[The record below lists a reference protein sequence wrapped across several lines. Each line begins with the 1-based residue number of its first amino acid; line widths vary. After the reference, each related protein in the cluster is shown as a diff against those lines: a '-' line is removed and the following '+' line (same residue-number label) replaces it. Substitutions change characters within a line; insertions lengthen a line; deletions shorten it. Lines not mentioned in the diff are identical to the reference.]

1 MASKSF
7 SFAFL
12 LLFFLCTFAAA
23 EPCDNH
29 RFRGGKTFA
38 SCIDLPSLNCSLH
51 WNFHS
56 LTQTVDVALRRNRVD
71 QKTRWMSWAINPHSK
86 GMVGSQA
93 LVAFQKDDGTMVAYT
108 SPITSYTIRLQKD
121 DLSFPVNGV
130 SSILEGNEM
139 IMFATLAL
147 PANTTTVNHLWQEGP
162 LVGNVP
168 RIRPL
173 SGPNMGSM
181 GTLDFLAGK
190 LVVDKTSSRNQW
202 KIVHGILC
210 TLGWGFLMPVGA
222 LIARHG
228 KQWPGTAW
236 FRAHVFSQ
244 CSAYLTGLAGGI
256 IGVLLWLGA
265 LGARIGG
272 GIHQYIGITLLGL
285 GAIQGIVGYCRPHK
299 EDKKR
304 VYFNIFHCS
313 LGYGTIGLSIA
324 NVFLGFHMVHLM
336 IKTWPQ
342 VTYIAAISLLGTITL
357 ILEGVGCWRRT
368 TVRREIAAE
377 ETL

>member
-86 GMVGSQA
+86 GMVGSLA

-108 SPITSYTIRLQKD
+108 SPITSYATQLQKG

-168 RIRPL
+168 RMHPL

-181 GTLDFLAGK
+181 ETLDFLAGK

-210 TLGWGFLMPVGA
+210 TLGWG
-222 LIARHG
+222 
-228 KQWPGTAW
+228 
-236 FRAHVFSQ
+236 
-244 CSAYLTGLAGGI
+244 LAGGI

-272 GIHQYIGITLLGL
+272 GINQYIGITLLGL

-313 LGYGTIGLSIA
+313 FGYGAIGLSIA
-324 NVFLGFHMVHLM
+324 NVFLGFHM
-336 IKTWPQ
+336 
-342 VTYIAAISLLGTITL
+342 
-357 ILEGVGCWRRT
+357 
-368 TVRREIAAE
+368 
-377 ETL
+377 

>member
-1 MASKSF
+1 
-7 SFAFL
+7 
-12 LLFFLCTFAAA
+12 
-23 EPCDNH
+23 
-29 RFRGGKTFA
+29 
-38 SCIDLPSLNCSLH
+38 
-51 WNFHS
+51 
-56 LTQTVDVALRRNRVD
+56 
-71 QKTRWMSWAINPHSK
+71 
-86 GMVGSQA
+86 MVGSQA

-108 SPITSYTIRLQKD
+108 SPITSYATQLQKG

-147 PANTTTVNHLWQEGP
+147 PANTTTVNHLWQERP
-162 LVGNVP
+162 LAGNFP
-168 RIRPL
+168 RMHPL

-181 GTLDFLAGK
+181 GTLAFLVGK
-190 LVVDKTSSRNQW
+190 LVVDKNRFKKPMEDSSWNFMHIRM
-202 KIVHGILC
+202 
-210 TLGWGFLMPVGA
+210 GFSNA
-222 LIARHG
+222 
-228 KQWPGTAW
+228 
-236 FRAHVFSQ
+236 
-244 CSAYLTGLAGGI
+244 CLAGGI

-265 LGARIGG
+265 LGARIGR

-285 GAIQGIVGYCRPHK
+285 GAIQGIVG
-299 EDKKR
+299 
-304 VYFNIFHCS
+304 
-313 LGYGTIGLSIA
+313 IA

-342 VTYIAAISLLGTITL
+342 VTYIAAISLLGTIAL

>member
-12 LLFFLCTFAAA
+12 FLFFLCTFAAA
-23 EPCDNH
+23 EPCDNN
-29 RFRGGKTFA
+29 RFRGGKTFD
-38 SCIDLPSLNCSLH
+38 SCIDLPSLNCLLH

-56 LTQTVDVALRRNRVD
+56 LTQTVDVALRRNSVD

-108 SPITSYTIRLQKD
+108 SSITSYATQLQKG

-130 SSILEGNEM
+130 SSIPEGNEM

-162 LVGNVP
+162 LAGNFP
-168 RIRPL
+168 RMHPL
-173 SGPNMGSM
+173 SG
-181 GTLDFLAGK
+181 
-190 LVVDKTSSRNQW
+190 SRNQW

-236 FRAHVFSQ
+236 FRAHVFFQ
-244 CSAYLTGLAGGI
+244 CSAFLIGLAGGI

-265 LGARIGG
+265 LGARIGR

-285 GAIQGIVGYCRPHK
+285 GAIQGIVG
-299 EDKKR
+299 

-342 VTYIAAISLLGTITL
+342 VTYIAAISLLGTIAL

>member
-56 LTQTVDVALRRNRVD
+56 LTQTVDVALRRNSVD

-86 GMVGSQA
+86 GMVGSHA

-108 SPITSYTIRLQKD
+108 SPITSYATQLQKG

-168 RIRPL
+168 RMHR
-173 SGPNMGSM
+173 
-181 GTLDFLAGK
+181 K

-210 TLGWGFLMPVGA
+210 TLGLGFLMPVGA

-244 CSAYLTGLAGGI
+244 CSAYLIGLAGGI
-256 IGVLLWLGA
+256 I
-265 LGARIGG
+265 ARIGG

-368 TVRREIAAE
+368 TKGKLIALL
-377 ETL
+377 TLMQEDRDGHIIARPL